1 MGEKE
6 MQQLPLEE
14 AEGPKA
20 QADGLQT
27 GTDGPETKDQAV
39 KADQPDWRDERY
51 EAFMREWKEEI
62 TAMVEEKIAKPLR
75 QIVEANNELLRKP
88 EKDR

>member
-6 MQQLPLEE
+6 MPQFPLEE
-14 AEGPKA
+14 AESPKA

-27 GTDGPETKDQAV
+27 GMDGPEIKEEAV
-39 KADQPDWRDERY
+39 KVDQPDWRDERY

-62 TAMVEEKIAKPLR
+62 TAMVEEKISKPLR
-75 QIVEANNELLRKP
+75 QIVEANNELLRKL